1 MTFFIKVFLTIYSPI
16 ALIYHVLS
24 PYISYP
30 KLKPYIKM
38 HVERDKEKKPIH
50 IFQLQSSSNY
60 IWCILIHA
68 TNMPKNQQY
77 AKCMTFYTKI
87 TL

>member
-1 MTFFIKVFLTIYSPI
+1 
-16 ALIYHVLS
+16 
-24 PYISYP
+24 
-30 KLKPYIKM
+30 M